1 MKSAIRNLFQT
12 ATQKLA
18 IKDHRAAIR
27 DLSLPA
33 MGMAGIPSS
42 EDMSTLI
49 ALRTEHLDLCGKLG
63 LPEGAPPK
71 LAGKSAAEIK
81 AQVAAYHI
89 GNAEMHKTLN
99 DGAKPVPVKLTKIPA
114 KPTATVTTPA
124 RPAIHSPMPSAASL
138 AAELFRLEQAKA
150 TAPMSRAEFGKLTP
164 AAKLDFVK
172 AGRTLTN

>member
-81 AQVAAYHI
+81 AQVAAYNI
-89 GNAEMHKTLN
+89 GNAQMHKTLN

-114 KPTATVTTPA
+114 KPTATAP
-124 RPAIHSPMPSAASL
+124 RPAVHAPMPSAASI

-150 TAPMSRAEFGKLTP
+150 TAPMTRAEFGKLTP

-172 AGRTLTN
+172 AGRVLTN